1 MAQKVDEL
9 QLQITSDASSAID
22 SLRNLA
28 SELESASQSA
38 KSFVNSANSLKAL
51 ANGLNKI
58 AGVNFHNAIDG
69 LTRLSRID
77 LSNLKDKKANIT
89 ITVSGADRLD
99 RLRYAA
105 SQAERDIGKSVTAMG
120 KSLGKDLG
128 MDSSGIA
135 SIKETLHD
143 ITHELANGGDAA
155 EGVERLKE
163 VISDSAR
170 VSTADL
176 TGMREAYVNF
186 LKDVETL
193 RINPGEISK
202 DEMAEWRKM
211 GLERI
216 LKKGGARIDTDIFGF
231 GSDFLERNSDII
243 DGFAMIDSSAADMF
257 VYLREKIAEAKQA
270 LNGFTQTDE
279 VAEKISQMAETTK
292 AKLEE
297 MVDVATSQRMTE
309 SADKIPIDLAIDQS
323 RFETQIQNAINAA
336 TSKEYSTKP
345 IKLKIDNKQLQQAF
359 EAAFSL
365 VDLPKLPQ
373 FADGFERISGS
384 ISLMNQSNL
393 KDTGITQF
401 ANAFRK
407 LVEVDTSKFDPSVFH
422 KVAVGISEFKNVGSI
437 SADVTKFVS
446 AMARLA
452 NAGDN
457 TRKTAYGLDA
467 LVPRLRSAVKS
478 FTNMGTIDSSI
489 NKFVSS
495 FTRLA
500 TSGGKAKETAANIKE
515 LTKAVIVFLKA
526 LQHAPQVSDN
536 LAMTIQGLGNLAS
549 AGQKTGKALSDVSSL
564 GNSSNGVFSN
574 AFSVAAKSATSSL
587 KGLLNVSLQL
597 GGKGASSLGHFMQR
611 LGLLPGASNGI
622 DRTAI
627 TFGNLLRA
635 IVPFYGIR
643 GIFDWAK
650 EAVTVGSSLVEI
662 ENVIDTAF
670 GDLKKGYSDISGY
683 TYKWAKTT
691 IDNFGVSELAAKQY
705 AGRLMSMFNSS
716 GFDISEGMRDSAA
729 KMTTDLIERAGDIAS
744 FYDISVDE
752 AMTKMQAGLA
762 GMNRPLR
769 SLGINLSVANLQSF
783 ALSKGINTSWKEMDQ
798 ATQMALRY
806 EYILN
811 ASQYAMGDF
820 ARTSQ
825 TYANQVRLLQLN
837 FQSLS
842 ATIGQG
848 LISAIAPAI
857 SWLNALIRRLIQAA
871 NVFRAFMFTLFGK
884 AVGAAKGVAND
895 MAGYLDDSADALGDL
910 GSGAGGASDGLGSAG
925 KAAKELKKQL
935 SVLPFD
941 ELNQL
946 AKDTDTASG
955 GGSGGGGGG
964 GAGGIGGI
972 GDLGLED
979 LSSFDIDSSPAIQA
993 INRWA
998 ARIREAFQKK
1008 QWANLGRIVAEGI
1021 NAGFQYIYDVLDWNK
1036 LKPKVVDG
1044 FIIPFQKTINSMMH
1058 WIDWPLIGRTF
1069 ARGLN
1074 DVTYTLRAWITGFNW
1089 REYGTYFAEGMNG
1102 FLDEWDAEE
1111 FGRLIADKFKAAWD
1125 FFGGWVE
1132 TFHFSDLGTKLKEL
1146 VTGGIDELD
1155 PWEMGKSFGKFFNGL
1170 AEMITSFLE
1179 DGSVKS
1185 DLAHAFSQFVNGF
1198 IEELDEDDIYYAM
1211 SLLKDTLFG
1220 GIKQALSE
1228 LDVAGLGDTLSEVL
1242 AGLPWVEIAAIIG
1255 AKAGASLALG
1265 IFGTAFKLKAAAI
1278 IAGINVGGGATGAG
1292 AAGATGATGVA
1303 SGLGAAGA
1311 AGLTVSQLSII
1322 GGVSVAGVALGLWLK
1337 KQADE
1342 SGLTKLFQLGDKD
1355 SKKKSVQ
1362 SVGEGQTKNQ
1372 QILNKQGMTGAGTYT
1387 SIQTVPQTPKPT
1399 ASTQT
1404 VTTTLKGVTDGSF
1417 KKLLV
1422 NKEELLKDP
1431 TALKTLKGKTDGT
1444 YKTTAKDY
1452 LSVSTTSATKTAIGV
1467 VGTTFRTTK
1476 AEYNSIG
1483 TTTITKTASGAIAS
1497 AFNSMKT
1504 AYNSVVSNTAT
1515 KTANGVRTGAFNT
1528 AWDMF
1533 TDLKDK
1539 WVTAHL
1545 DIETNATQV
1554 VAGIANGAGG
1564 VTRQVLA
1571 DIWTEYHA
1579 RGGLFTGP
1587 MGFQV
1592 FGEAG
1597 AEAAIPLERK
1607 STMKRIASAI
1617 VDSGGMATGS
1627 SSELADEIALRIAP
1641 IVMSAVTGQ
1650 NERPINVNATLYTEN
1665 NEVLA
1670 RAVNQGNRSLDKRY
1684 NPVTQYS
1691 Y

>member
-9 QLQITSDASSAID
+9 QLQISSDASSAIA
-22 SLRNLA
+22 SLENLA
-28 SELESASQSA
+28 RNLESASASA

-58 AGVNFHNAIDG
+58 AGVNFNSAISG
-69 LTRLSRID
+69 LTRLSQID
-77 LSNLKDKKANIT
+77 LSNLKDKKVDIT
-89 ITVSGADRLD
+89 LSVSGAD
-99 RLRYAA
+99 
-105 SQAERDIGKSVTAMG
+105 QAERLVYATQDAEKNVLKSASKISKAFGQKYNVDNEGITEMTSQVKELITALST
-120 KSLGKDLG
+120 K
-128 MDSSGIA
+128 
-135 SIKETLHD
+135 
-143 ITHELANGGDAA
+143 NGGAA
-155 EGVERLKE
+155 GESIENIFKIIAERGRLSLAELQGVKNEFLKE
-163 VISDSAR
+163 Y
-170 VSTADL
+170 
-176 TGMREAYVNF
+176 E
-186 LKDVETL
+186 EL
-193 RINPGEISK
+193 RGIVVGTSGLSSSEIESLFGK
-202 DEMAEWRKM
+202 GFGAN
-211 GLERI
+211 
-216 LKKGGARIDTDIFGF
+216 LKKGATSIDANWEEIIGENKQSLDSFGNSADTVGDQVQALADRLDYLRTMLTPREITDGDILDGIGF
-231 GSDFLERNSDII
+231 DVNHLMEDI
-243 DGFAMIDSSAADMF
+243 DAKLKENVAKNMRESAA
-257 VYLREKIAEAKQA
+257 
-270 LNGFTQTDE
+270 
-279 VAEKISQMAETTK
+279 
-292 AKLEE
+292 
-297 MVDVATSQRMTE
+297 
-309 SADKIPIDLAIDQS
+309 KIPIDLDVDQK
-323 RFETQIQNAINAA
+323 RFEAQIQRAINQA
-336 TSKEYSTKP
+336 TDGRTYKAKP
-345 IKLKIDNKQLQQAF
+345 IQVEIDAQQLKQNI
-359 EAAFSL
+359 EHAFSL
-365 VDLPKLPQ
+365 VDITKLPEY
-373 FADGFERISGS
+373 AGNFERMSQAISA
-384 ISLMNQSNL
+384 MNQTKL
-393 KDTGITQF
+393 KDTGVTQF

-407 LVEVDTSKFDPSVFH
+407 LVGVDTSNFDPSLFH
-422 KVAVGISEFKNVGSI
+422 KVATGINEFKNVGEI
-437 SADVTKFVS
+437 SSGVTKFVS
-446 AMARLA
+446 AIARLA

-467 LVPRLRSAVKS
+467 LVPRLRSAVRS
-478 FTNMGTIDSSI
+478 FADMGAIDSSI
-489 NKFVSS
+489 SKFISS

-500 TSGGKAKETAANIKE
+500 TSGGKAKETAENLRG
-515 LTKAVIVFLKA
+515 LTKEVILFLKA
-526 LQHAPQVSDN
+526 MQHAPQVSDN
-536 LAMTIQGLGNLAS
+536 LAMTIQGLGNLAA

-670 GDLKKGYSDISGY
+670 GDLKKGYQDISGY
-683 TYKWAKTT
+683 TYDWAKTT

-716 GFDISEGMRDSAA
+716 GFDVSEGMRNSAA
-729 KMTTDLIERAGDIAS
+729 KMSTDLIERAGDIAS
-744 FYDISVDE
+744 FYDMNVDE
-752 AMTKMQAGLA
+752 AMTKIQAGLA

-769 SLGINLSVANLQSF
+769 SIGINMSVANLEAF

-825 TYANQVRLLQLN
+825 TYANQIRLLQLN

-842 ATIGQG
+842 STIGQG

-857 SWLNALIRRLIQAA
+857 SWLNALIRRLITAA
-871 NVFRAFMFTLFGK
+871 NVFRSFMFTLFGK
-884 AVGAAKGVAND
+884 ALGASKGVANE
-895 MAGYLDDSADALGDL
+895 MAGYLDDSADAMGDL

-946 AKDTDTASG
+946 AKDTESAGS

-964 GAGGIGGI
+964 GGVGGLGGL
-972 GDLGLED
+972 DSLGLED
-979 LSSFDIDSSPAIQA
+979 LSDVDIDSSPTIQA

-998 ARIREAFQKK
+998 AEMREAFEKHQWKK
-1008 QWANLGRIVAEGI
+1008 LGAIVARGI
-1021 NAGFQYIYDVLDWNK
+1021 NDGFQYIYDVLDWNK
-1036 LKPKVVDG
+1036 IKPIIVDK
-1044 FIIPFQKTINSMMH
+1044 FIHPFQEFFNSMMLNIK
-1058 WIDWPLIGRTF
+1058 WDLVGRTL

-1074 DVTYTLRAWITGFNW
+1074 IVVYTLREWINGFEWHNF
-1089 REYGTYFAEGMNG
+1089 GAYFATGLNGM
-1102 FLDEWDAEE
+1102 LDEWDADA

-1146 VTGGIDELD
+1146 ITGGIDELD
-1155 PWEMGKSFGKFFNGL
+1155 PWEMGKSLGKFFNGL

-1198 IEELDEDDIYYAM
+1198 IEELDEDDIAHAM
-1211 SLLKDTLFG
+1211 TLLKDTLFG
-1220 GIKQALSE
+1220 GIKQAIGE
-1228 LDVAGLGDTLSEVL
+1228 LDVAGLGDRLAEVL
-1242 AGLPWVEIAAIIG
+1242 SGLPWVEIAAIIG

-1278 IAGINVGGGATGAG
+1278 IAGINVGGGATAG
-1292 AAGATGATGVA
+1292 AAGATGATGAA
-1303 SGLGAAGA
+1303 SALGGTI
-1311 AGLTVSQLSII
+1311 AGLTVSQLAITGGIVI
-1322 GGVSVAGVALGLWLK
+1322 GGIALGLWLK
-1337 KQADE
+1337 KALDE
-1342 SGLTKLFQLGDKD
+1342 AGLSRIIEFGNEDTKKASLNRT
-1355 SKKKSVQ
+1355 
-1362 SVGEGQTKNQ
+1362 GEAQTKNQ
-1372 QILNKQGMTGAGTYT
+1372 KALDNAGINGAGYSTK
-1387 SIQTVPQTPKPT
+1387 IQTVPQTPKPT
-1399 ASTQT
+1399 AQT
-1404 VTTTLKGVTDGSF
+1404 VTTTLKGITDPTF
-1417 KKLLV
+1417 KKVLV
-1422 NKEELLKDP
+1422 NKEELLEDP

-1452 LSVSTTSATKTAIGV
+1452 LSVSTTSATKTAFGV
-1467 VGTTFRTTK
+1467 INQAFRTTK
-1476 AEYNSIG
+1476 GEYNSIG
-1483 TTTITKTASGAIAS
+1483 TTTITKTGSGAIVT
-1497 AFNSMKT
+1497 AFNTMKT
-1504 AYNSVVSNTAT
+1504 AYNSVYSNTAT

-1579 RGGLFTGP
+1579 KGGLFTGP

-1650 NERPINVNATLYTEN
+1650 NDRPINVNATLYTEN